1 MAIVINGSGTVTGI
15 SVGGLPDGI
24 VDAGTLATDSVDSAE
39 LIDGSI
45 DTAHIAA
52 DQITSAIMPTGSVL
66 QVIQTS
72 DTAQTELTTTATW
85 TDVVPTATI
94 TPTSSSSKILVLHSA
109 GGMSSCA
116 NGSQS
121 IRLLRG
127 ATEICTHARQGYQS
141 TTASVPINWDMKFLD
156 SPSTTSA
163 TTYKFQIKLQS
174 TGNLRHNSS
183 SGSGVTNVASA
194 TTILM
199 EIAG

>member
-1 MAIVINGSGTVTGI
+1 MSTLEVKAIQAPSGFD
-15 SVGGLPDGI
+15 L
-24 VDAGTLATDSVDSAE
+24 
-39 LIDGSI
+39 
-45 DTAHIAA
+45 
-52 DQITSAIMPTGSVL
+52 QMPSGAVL

-72 DTAQTELTTTATW
+72 NNTQTELTATGTW

-94 TPTSSSSKILVLHSA
+94 TPKFNNSKILVLHSA
-109 GGMSSCA
+109 GGMVNCS

-127 ATEICTHARQGYQS
+127 TTEICTHARQGYTS
-141 TTASVPINWDMKFLD
+141 TATYMPINWDMKFLD

-183 SGSGVTNVASA
+183 SGSGVDNVAGA